1 MLGFIIDVKDY
12 NILQAL
18 ALNTSI
24 KYPVKWKQFTNILIT
39 NYYRFSLTSDKFEL
53 ESSELKAMTI
63 PQRRLG
69 R

>member
-1 MLGFIIDVKDY
+1 MLGLIIDVKDY
-12 NILQAL
+12 NIFQLT
-18 ALNTSI
+18 NTNI